1 MIVRDI
7 FACSMRMQLKFIV
20 IFTLLCFVSG
30 CHTAQVAEPLTQKLG
45 GSDADTQME
54 FWHQLAD
61 RPVTCNDE
69 AFHGLL
75 LYLDGKDDN
84 ADYAARVASMK
95 SRGLLPASFDRPA
108 SESVTRGNLAV
119 AIAHALNIKG
129 GLIMHLGASNVPRY
143 ATRELI
149 YLEIYPAS
157 SPQQTFSGT
166 EFLGI
171 MGKVEDWQRG
181 NVDVPATELA
191 PEQPQ

>member
-1 MIVRDI
+1 
-7 FACSMRMQLKFIV
+7 MRFQFTSIA
-20 IFTLLCFVSG
+20 IFTMLCILTG

-45 GSDADTQME
+45 ASDPNTQME

-75 LYLDGKDDN
+75 LYIDGKDDN

-108 SESVTRGNLAV
+108 SESVSRGNLAI
-119 AIAHALNIKG
+119 AITRALNIKG
-129 GLIMHLGASNVPRY
+129 GAIMRLGGSNIPRY

-149 YLEIYPAS
+149 YLEIYPPS

-171 MGKVEDWQRG
+171 IGKVEDWERG
-181 NVDVPATELA
+181 NVDVPASELSS
-191 PEQPQ
+191 EVQQ